1 MLGELSKY
9 AFNWDQIL
17 EEITKETLNKIWF
30 KQEDFSEKISQKR
43 KQIEEL
49 WWIPSSDFEL
59 WILKS
64 YYIKLLKQHYG
75 TTYISGNFKSITN
88 NWWEI
93 ANIFSI
99 ISKWFE
105 LWDIVSDWIF
115 SWKIMSFCKNWF
127 ISLECPGKNHWK
139 VFSPIML
146 EIIKKEWVET
156 VQDSNKKMITEN
168 IDKNNSTISDLKIFL
183 EKQWIINEFDFIALY
198 IGKPYFYW
206 NFNSTKDWLE
216 SIKDYCIQSESIN
229 RLTNVK
235 KNMRYNK
242 LFNQLF
248 PLIYGKNI
256 ENTYIDILSEN
267 YNLFKNSKR
276 IDRHSTSFVELI
288 ICYKI
293 LKQLNFHS
301 TIAPHNMKHDE
312 YWEMLAF
319 WKEKIT

>member
-105 LWDIVSDWIF
+105 LWDIV
-115 SWKIMSFCKNWF
+115 
-127 ISLECPGKNHWK
+127 
-139 VFSPIML
+139 
-146 EIIKKEWVET
+146 
-156 VQDSNKKMITEN
+156 NKKMITEN